1 MSTPQE
7 IEMIDKLLDGNR
19 KVQRYI
25 AALPAEQA
33 DMGIKIK
40 RKFNAL
46 LDKALEVYFNSDDK
60 AESLATVILEV
71 QDLLEQNA
79 DPNQIYNRL
88 VA

>member
-7 IEMIDKLLDGNR
+7 IEMIDQLLDGNR

-25 AALPAEQA
+25 AALPPEHA
-33 DMGIKIK
+33 DLGIKIK
-40 RKFNAL
+40 RKFNEL
-46 LDKALEVYFNSDDK
+46 LDKALDVFFNSEDK
-60 AESLATVILEV
+60 TENLAKVILEV

-79 DPNQIYNRL
+79 EPTKIYNRL